1 MGKRFINAVSF
12 LTIIKTSEAFT
23 REERHISGS
32 MIYFPLVGLIIGLFL
47 CLFFFMANLL
57 FPLFLAVLFTVIFEI
72 IITGAAHIDGL
83 ADMFDGLFSGKKDR
97 EEILAIMKK
106 SDVGMFGI
114 LSIVFMVI
122 LKLAL
127 LYFFARGRAPAA
139 IPGPEDLTGF
149 YVFLL
154 FMPGFGRWSMVY
166 MLAGYKNARKGPGLA
181 KVFTGDKNRTRY
193 FKISTAYFFILYLLL
208 VLGGSILRI
217 YLEEGTVF
225 GLSACPIE
233 SFRIHL
239 FAAVLL
245 ILSFMVLF
253 IMAEGW
259 FFTRRIKGVT
269 GDIAGGISEI
279 TEVLFLL
286 VIYIAAN
293 YTY

>member
-12 LTIIKTSEAFT
+12 LTIIKTPEAFY
-23 REERHISGS
+23 RQEKDIAGS
-32 MIYFPLVGLIIGLFL
+32 MVYFPLVGLMIGFFMCLSFFLLNLFL
-47 CLFFFMANLL
+47 
-57 FPLFLAVLFTVIFEI
+57 PLFLAVLFTVIFEI
-72 IITGAAHIDGL
+72 IITGGAHIDGL

-97 EEILAIMKK
+97 KEILAIMKK

-127 LYFFARGRAPAA
+127 LYFFALARSPAA
-139 IPGPEDLTGF
+139 MPGPEDLAGF

-154 FMPGFGRWSMVY
+154 FMPGFGRWSMNY
-166 MLAGYKNARKGPGLA
+166 MLAGYKNAREGPGLA
-181 KVFTGDKNRTRY
+181 KVFTGDKNRSLY
-193 FKISTAYFFILYLLL
+193 FNISSAYFFILYLIL

-217 YLEEGTVF
+217 YLQEGAVF

-245 ILSFMVLF
+245 ILSFMIML
-253 IMAEGW
+253 IMAQGW
-259 FFTRRIKGVT
+259 FFTRRTKGVT
-269 GDIAGGISEI
+269 GDIAGGTSEI
-279 TEVLFLL
+279 TEVIFLL
-286 VIYIAAN
+286 AVFIIQNYIY
-293 YTY
+293 